1 MCEIYYT
8 IVDHDST
15 STGQTAR
22 LLGETGLLSAT
33 TKVVTRMIMSQILP
47 CALGIVKEEAR

>member
-47 CALGIVKEEAR
+47 CALGNVKEEAR